1 MVPIVDL
8 ARAKCLDM
16 ISFLTLLLCF
26 TLIQCFEISDVL
38 ENLVTEVQNEG
49 KHTKSFISD
58 QYQTY
63 YLKNDV
69 AKQILMNRFIFM
81 EYLSMQTDLNFENFF
96 ILQKYTENIDMKY
109 SVYIIVT
116 CMLFFGLL
124 KYINGIVEDYGYKI

>member
-1 MVPIVDL
+1 MVPTVDL

-38 ENLVTEVQNEG
+38 QNLVTEVQNEG
-49 KHTKSFISD
+49 KHTKSFISN

-81 EYLSMQTDLNFENFF
+81 EYLTFKF
-96 ILQKYTENIDMKY
+96 
-109 SVYIIVT
+109 
-116 CMLFFGLL
+116 
-124 KYINGIVEDYGYKI
+124 